1 MDKKI
6 FTILFGFES
15 CSIFFTGVLD
25 SIEKYYGISDA
36 EAGLL
41 QTAFIAS
48 YMVFSPIFGFL
59 GDRYVRKV
67 IMACGIFFWAGV
79 TLAGSFVPKE
89 VRIVTVLYSF
99 KLCKFF
105 QTKMMQTS

>member
-1 MDKKI
+1 M
-6 FTILFGFES
+6 
-15 CSIFFTGVLD
+15 LD

-105 QTKMMQTS
+105 PTKMMQTFR

>member
-1 MDKKI
+1 M
-6 FTILFGFES
+6 
-15 CSIFFTGVLD
+15 LD
-25 SIEKYYGISDA
+25 SIQKYYGISNSED
-36 EAGLL
+36 GLL

-59 GDRYVRKV
+59 GDRYVRKI

-89 VRIVTVLYSF
+89 VSILSDTQLS
-99 KLCKFF
+99 
-105 QTKMMQTS
+105 